1 MAKRSVTKVLG
12 EENGLW
18 VLVSIMV
25 EMFVVEIQFGFQE
38 QHSFKMRKSFNQK
51 YDCGRSLLA
60 FQHTSGYHGDDIPIS
75 LLR

>member
-1 MAKRSVTKVLG
+1 MAKRKVTKVLG

-18 VLVSIMV
+18 ALVSIMV

-51 YDCGRSLLA
+51 YDRGR
-60 FQHTSGYHGDDIPIS
+60 
-75 LLR
+75 